1 MLASHVSGANKTR
14 PPPLGLEREPGPASL
29 RSPCPLSPAH
39 RQRLPGLLQRGRDPS
54 SLPAA
59 APAAARGTGWAPG
72 PGSHALVSL
81 PGTEPGPGGAAK
93 RAEGPGA
100 AAPSPAPAWPSSAQ
114 GRSGSAPARLQPRAR
129 RFGPGSGPEASALP
143 VLGAAG
149 NRCCCCCCCCFRQ
162 LRLRGTRA
170 AALSGSGKLRLV
182 PAPADGRSSPAWLQL
197 QLQPRVISAPDAAR
211 SSSGSSTLRPMD
223 VPPRPTPARSGR
235 ETLLLLTAPGAFVQL
250 RPCVI
255 LGPAETPDVP
265 VSRSSSPT
273 APPSSAQWTL
283 EPCVSS
289 CCFQLQAPDARL
301 VPLPLRGPQLGV
313 RAAPQLWGL
322 VTRS

>member
-1 MLASHVSGANKTR
+1 
-14 PPPLGLEREPGPASL
+14 GLEREPGPASL

-59 APAAARGTGWAPG
+59 APAAARGTSWAPG

-100 AAPSPAPAWPSSAQ
+100 AAPS
-114 GRSGSAPARLQPRAR
+114 
-129 RFGPGSGPEASALP
+129 
-143 VLGAAG
+143 
-149 NRCCCCCCCCFRQ
+149 
-162 LRLRGTRA
+162 
-170 AALSGSGKLRLV
+170 

-265 VSRSSSPT
+265 VSHSSSPT

-301 VPLPLRGPQLGV
+301 VPLLLMGPQLGV

>member
-59 APAAARGTGWAPG
+59 APAAARGTSWAPG

-100 AAPSPAPAWPSSAQ
+100 AAPS
-114 GRSGSAPARLQPRAR
+114 
-129 RFGPGSGPEASALP
+129 
-143 VLGAAG
+143 
-149 NRCCCCCCCCFRQ
+149 
-162 LRLRGTRA
+162 
-170 AALSGSGKLRLV
+170 

-265 VSRSSSPT
+265 VSHSSSPT
-273 APPSSAQWTL
+273 RWKARALHELLLLPAPGAGRSAGSPPADGPPARSQSCSPALGAGDEVVNQSLSSL
-283 EPCVSS
+283 KYHPC
-289 CCFQLQAPDARL
+289 
-301 VPLPLRGPQLGV
+301 LPLE
-313 RAAPQLWGL
+313 
-322 VTRS
+322 

>member
-1 MLASHVSGANKTR
+1 MHYTSSAGAPPRSAPLR
-14 PPPLGLEREPGPASL
+14 PPLPDTSGEEPTERDLAVTPGTDPSGTPVPAHRIARPGRVSPTTSRPAPSTGLEREPGPASL

-59 APAAARGTGWAPG
+59 APAAARGTSWAPG

-100 AAPSPAPAWPSSAQ
+100 AAPS
-114 GRSGSAPARLQPRAR
+114 
-129 RFGPGSGPEASALP
+129 
-143 VLGAAG
+143 
-149 NRCCCCCCCCFRQ
+149 
-162 LRLRGTRA
+162 
-170 AALSGSGKLRLV
+170 

-265 VSRSSSPT
+265 VSHSSSPT

-301 VPLPLRGPQLGV
+301 VPLLLMG
-313 RAAPQLWGL
+313 PQLWGL
-322 VTRS
+322 VMRS

>member
-1 MLASHVSGANKTR
+1 MPRAAAGAL
-14 PPPLGLEREPGPASL
+14 PAPAGLEREPGAASL

-211 SSSGSSTLRPMD
+211 SSS
-223 VPPRPTPARSGR
+223 
-235 ETLLLLTAPGAFVQL
+235 
-250 RPCVI
+250 
-255 LGPAETPDVP
+255 
-265 VSRSSSPT
+265 SPT

-313 RAAPQLWGL
+313 RAAPHLWGL